1 MNRLICIFLG
11 LFLVGF
17 RCAAIG
23 ATRTAD
29 RSHWQVVEIRLTA
42 NETLRDLFDAGLRPY
57 RFPTF
62 ETTLLEAKHLRVR
75 LDQPDGVALP
85 EFQAELARIEVKADW
100 LIAELEMANA
110 PMTISEARTE
120 MLRWIQFGT
129 IPKRSETELD
139 SFLAAVAAN
148 YIDYNYGP
156 NAIRHN
162 FRIYWS
168 DVKNITYVVWFQQA
182 RHPATPLAVRMK
194 IRFPLTPAQAG
205 KSFDIPIP
213 PPPGYESVDLTAPK
227 DFGPDSPPEDPEI
240 ERVRRAGVMPDYS
253 GLPEKRIRSGVLPPG
268 HMEQAV
274 VAAAAR
280 PSSASWSVWWFVVI
294 GTAVIAI
301 GAYAF
306 RKRER

>member
-1 MNRLICIFLG
+1 MNRLICILLLLG
-11 LFLVGF
+11 LVGF
-17 RCAAIG
+17 RCAAFG

-29 RSHWQVVEIRLTA
+29 RSDWAAVEIRLTA
-42 NETLRDLFDAGLRPY
+42 NETLKDLFDAGLRPY

-75 LDQPDGVALP
+75 LDQADGVALP
-85 EFQAELARIEVKADW
+85 EFQAELANIEVKADW
-100 LIAELEMANA
+100 LIAELELANA

-129 IPKRSETELD
+129 MPKRSEAELD

-156 NAIRHN
+156 NAIRHD

-168 DVKNITYVVWFQQA
+168 DVKNVTYVVWFQQA
-182 RHPATPLAVRMK
+182 RHPATPLAVHMK
-194 IRFPLTPAQAG
+194 IRFPLTPAQAR

-213 PPPGYESVDLTAPK
+213 PPPGYENVDMTAPK

-253 GLPEKRIRSGVLPPG
+253 GLPEKRIRSGALPRG

-274 VAAAAR
+274 EAAAAR
-280 PSSASWSVWWFVVI
+280 PSRVSSAVWWLVGMATVVI
-294 GTAVIAI
+294 AM
-301 GAYAF
+301 GAYAS
-306 RKRER
+306 RKGKK

>member
-1 MNRLICIFLG
+1 MICIFLG
-11 LFLVGF
+11 LFFVGF

-57 RFPTF
+57 RFPTL
-62 ETTLLEAKHLRVR
+62 EKTLLEAKHLRVR
-75 LDQPDGVALP
+75 LVQADGVALP
-85 EFQAELARIEVKADW
+85 EFQAELAGIEVKADW

-129 IPKRSETELD
+129 MPKRSEAELD

-156 NAIRHN
+156 NAIDHD

-182 RHPATPLAVRMK
+182 RHPATPLAVHMK
-194 IRFPLTPAQAG
+194 IRLPLTPAQAR
-205 KSFDIPIP
+205 KSFDVPIP
-213 PPPGYESVDLTAPK
+213 PPPGYENVDMTAPR

-253 GLPEKRIRSGVLPPG
+253 VLPEKRIRSGVLPPG

-274 VAAAAR
+274 EAAAAR

-294 GTAVIAI
+294 ATAVIAI

-306 RKRER
+306 RKREK